1 MIQISY
7 LVNLIPHNCAIPEW
21 LTTCKYSDFWRNEH
35 VFSYVTILVTV
46 SKGSSTYVSACIEL
60 LSARVLQFETLR
72 GLTIMLEVCVCVCV
86 CVGRGQWKRYNPW
99 VANLTMNFQN
109 LLSRRKIL
117 SKVFNSHVVCYII
130 TNNLFASFEISGGS
144 YNPSQNTLRLIHE
157 FEKYIPSF
165 MESLIADFILF
176 SSVIAKF

>member
-7 LVNLIPHNCAIPEW
+7 WVNLIPRNCAIPEW

-60 LSARVLQFETLR
+60 LSARVLQLETLR
-72 GLTIMLEVCVCVCV
+72 GLTIMLEVCV
-86 CVGRGQWKRYNPW
+86 WKRYNPW
-99 VANLTMNFQN
+99 VAYLTINFQN

-117 SKVFNSHVVCYII
+117 SEVFNSHVLLHYHK
-130 TNNLFASFEISGGS
+130 
-144 YNPSQNTLRLIHE
+144 RLICE
-157 FEKYIPSF
+157 FWDQRCVLQSFTKYFETNTRIR
-165 MESLIADFILF
+165 
-176 SSVIAKF
+176 

>member
-7 LVNLIPHNCAIPEW
+7 WVNLIPRNCAISEW

-60 LSARVLQFETLR
+60 LSARVLQLETLR
-72 GLTIMLEVCVCVCV
+72 GLTIMLEVCV
-86 CVGRGQWKRYNPW
+86 WKRYNPW
-99 VANLTMNFQN
+99 VAYLTMNFQN

-117 SKVFNSHVVCYII
+117 SKVFNSHVFCYII
-130 TNNLFASFEISGGS
+130 INDLFASFEISGGS

-157 FEKYIPSF
+157 FDKYIPSF
-165 MESLIADFILF
+165 MESSIADFILF